1 MSGTK
6 RKTVLLVEDE
16 PDLSSTIKMVL
27 ERYKYV
33 VHSFSDPF
41 LALKHI
47 KEDGC
52 KDCKI
57 VLSDIKMPQMTGVE
71 LAVHLKRIR
80 PSLKIVLM
88 SAMPVDREDWRNVL
102 PKSENVDDFIS
113 KPFSTDQLVQLMKKL
128 ERK

>member
-1 MSGTK
+1 LSATK
-6 RKTVLLVEDE
+6 RKTILVVEDE
-16 PDLSSTIKMVL
+16 LDLLSTIKMVL
-27 ERYKYV
+27 ERNKYL
-33 VHSFSDPF
+33 VHGFSDPLF
-41 LALKHI
+41 ALKHI

-52 KDCKI
+52 ASCKI
-57 VLSDIKMPQMTGVE
+57 VLSDIKMPQMTGIE

-80 PSLKIVLM
+80 PNLKIVLM

-113 KPFSTDQLVQLMKKL
+113 KPFSTAELVQLIKKL